1 MCLRLSPRCIFSRKS
16 DGEDQNVIKI
26 RTNETVFAICAT
38 LIPILKIN
46 DEAGEVTT
54 RAVAPG
60 DVGWLAILFIE

>member
-1 MCLRLSPRCIFSRKS
+1 MSF
-16 DGEDQNVIKI
+16 KI

-38 LIPILKIN
+38 FPILKIN

-60 DVGWLAILFIE
+60 DVGWLAALFIQ